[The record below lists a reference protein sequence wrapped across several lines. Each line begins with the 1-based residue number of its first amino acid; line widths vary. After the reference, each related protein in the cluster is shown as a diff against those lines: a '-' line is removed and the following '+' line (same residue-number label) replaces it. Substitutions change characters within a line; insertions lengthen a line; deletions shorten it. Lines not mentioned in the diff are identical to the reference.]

1 MPDAIRHE
9 PEASRY
15 VLERDGDDIGLTN
28 YRLVDDAIQITH
40 TEVRPSL
47 RGQGLGALMVRAVLD
62 DIRERTGS
70 RVVVICPFVEDWI
83 EMHPDYQDL
92 LTR

>member
-1 MPDAIRHE
+1 MPDSLRHE

-15 VLERDGDDIGLTN
+15 VLDRDGDDIGLTN
-28 YRLVDDAIQITH
+28 YRVVDDAIQITH

-47 RGQGLGALMVRAVLD
+47 RGQGLGGLMVRAVLD

-70 RVVVICPFVEDWI
+70 RVVAICPFVEDWI
-83 EMHPDYQDL
+83 DLHPDYQDL